1 MNLKEVTQLINQLI
15 AENDPTNAD
24 LIAFYQKKRVELLA
38 MIDEAIHNNLK
49 SMNLDRPINKQDKN
63 FTFERVSKH
72 YQEH

>member
-49 SMNLDRPINKQDKN
+49 SMNLDRPINKQE
-63 FTFERVSKH
+63 FHF
-72 YQEH
+72 

>member
-24 LIAFYQKKRVELLA
+24 LIAYYQKKRVELLA

-49 SMNLDRPINKQDKN
+49 SMNLDRPINKQE
-63 FTFERVSKH
+63 FHF
-72 YQEH
+72 